1 MFKINNNMVYFH
13 KKNIYQVIGAKLYMY
28 NVKKDIIKEIK
39 TKEPS
44 FKKSV
49 YSRRVC
55 LQPAL

>member
-13 KKNIYQVIGAKLYMY
+13 KKNIYQVIGVKLYMY

-44 FKKSV
+44 FKKMKKRLFQS
-49 YSRRVC
+49 C
-55 LQPAL
+55 

>member
-44 FKKSV
+44 FKKMEKRLFQS
-49 YSRRVC
+49 C
-55 LQPAL
+55 